1 MSVSHDEATGI
12 YNVSEY
18 GYEIAKS
25 WLRTCAENN
34 VWAMVQPSSGG
45 FSHFK
50 DVSLYSQFES
60 DDKVRVYD
68 EFSENIPTFLV
79 SIIVSSFGGMMTSS
93 LYRGYNEWLTGINF

>member
-68 EFSENIPTFLV
+68 EFFREYPNFL
-79 SIIVSSFGGMMTSS
+79 GGMMTSS